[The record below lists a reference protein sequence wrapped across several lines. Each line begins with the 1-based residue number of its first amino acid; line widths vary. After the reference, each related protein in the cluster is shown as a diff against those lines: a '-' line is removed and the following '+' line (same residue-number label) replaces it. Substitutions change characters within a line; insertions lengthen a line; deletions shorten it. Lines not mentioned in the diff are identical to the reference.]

1 MKLIVN
7 VTPNWGIG
15 LENHLLVSIPADLR
29 HFRALTTGK
38 TVIYGRKTLLTFP
51 NAKPLPKRENIILSG
66 RADLTVE
73 NATVVHSEA
82 ELFTLLRSK
91 PQESLCVI
99 GGESV
104 YRLLLPYCDEAA
116 VTVSHIDARAD
127 RFFPNL
133 DALPNWQIASTCAPE
148 QWEGVQYQFIDY
160 QNSAPKAFG

>member
-29 HFRALTTGK
+29 RFRALTTGK

-51 NAKPLPKRENIILSG
+51 NAKPLPKRENIILSS

-73 NATVVHSEA
+73 NAAVVHSEA

-91 PQESLCVI
+91 PLESLCVI

-104 YRLLLPYCDEAA
+104 YRMLLPYCDEAA

-133 DALPNWQIASTCAPE
+133 DALPNWQIASACAPE

-160 QNSAPKAFG
+160 KNSTPKTLG